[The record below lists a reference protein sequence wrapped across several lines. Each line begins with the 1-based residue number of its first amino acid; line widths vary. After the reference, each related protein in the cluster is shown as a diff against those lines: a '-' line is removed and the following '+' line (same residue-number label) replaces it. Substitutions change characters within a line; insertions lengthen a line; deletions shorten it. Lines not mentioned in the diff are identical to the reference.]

1 MKIQDFQEYLHE
13 TLLADLEL
21 NDTITGVHTFEEDGI
36 HTEDSGLVVYTQ
48 DGSVFTVAINKD
60 R

>member
-1 MKIQDFQEYLHE
+1 MKIQDFQEYLQE
-13 TLLADLEL
+13 TLIADLEL

-36 HTEDSGLVVYTQ
+36 HTDENGLVVYVQ
-48 DGSVFTVAINKD
+48 DGSIFNLTINKD